1 MKTARNNICFI
12 FIGFMT
18 NQEKELFQVVPC
30 NEFNTYWI
38 PCTWFVYRIQE
49 AAKKGKLLNDYA
61 IETIMRVRVMG
72 PYIRRCTVWRLVTY
86 FHELL
91 TIAFTFIG
99 ILRVSIK
106 MWTSLVL
113 WLGFYSYGIHTGNIF
128 HIFFIIHYIRSEWLR
143 TISFCWNLKLL
154 HKIYLNRCF

>member
-1 MKTARNNICFI
+1 
-12 FIGFMT
+12 MT

-61 IETIMRVRVMG
+61 IETIMRVRV
-72 PYIRRCTVWRLVTY
+72 IRFRHHKINSLKPT

-91 TIAFTFIG
+91 TKTFTFKG

-113 WLGFYSYGIHTGNIF
+113 
-128 HIFFIIHYIRSEWLR
+128 
-143 TISFCWNLKLL
+143 
-154 HKIYLNRCF
+154 

>member
-1 MKTARNNICFI
+1 
-12 FIGFMT
+12 MT

-72 PYIRRCTVWRLVTY
+72 PYIRRCTVQRLVTY

-113 WLGFYSYGIHTGNIF
+113 
-128 HIFFIIHYIRSEWLR
+128 
-143 TISFCWNLKLL
+143 
-154 HKIYLNRCF
+154 